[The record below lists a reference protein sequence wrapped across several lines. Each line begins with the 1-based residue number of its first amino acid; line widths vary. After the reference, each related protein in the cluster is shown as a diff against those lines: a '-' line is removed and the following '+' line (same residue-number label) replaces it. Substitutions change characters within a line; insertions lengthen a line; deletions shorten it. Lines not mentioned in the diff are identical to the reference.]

1 MGRNSVRAGGTSTI
15 FGQQSSTERPMPVH
29 RDVPSRVARAER
41 LLPSPCGRGARFAVG
56 CLLCALAIVSSAAP
70 SKAAKVKVWH
80 HASAGHYD
88 KAQFKQTVI
97 SSEGSLRLANK
108 LRLFASLPA
117 AHIWAA
123 AEDKAGNLWIATGD
137 EGKLFKLTADGKIT
151 LAYTS
156 NDGQILSLAIAPDGT
171 VYAGSGPG
179 GQIIAVPP
187 QGAARI
193 VADKLGS
200 YVWAL
205 VYDPT
210 AKTLLAGTGPKGQ
223 IFQVTPEGKTSVFYS
238 TRQDHILSLARGAD
252 NMLYAGTDKG
262 GLVYRIDPAGKG
274 FVLYDAH
281 QGEIHALLASPDGL
295 YAGTSA
301 PVQRGS
307 RGFNSAGSGN
317 PAVSLEK
324 PPFAIDVPKKTQ
336 TQKKKTKAAIDS
348 ADGSTGGR
356 GFAKGD
362 GASPG
367 SSPGAGDNSIYR
379 IAADGTVR
387 EIFRDKVMALS
398 LLARKDKLLAGT
410 GMRGQLFEIDE
421 ATKER
426 TELARLEHG
435 QVSCLLAR
443 NDGSILV
450 AGSDP
455 GKLYVLEDGFAARGA
470 ILSDVLDTKITSNW
484 GAATWK
490 ASTPEGTSVSVA
502 FRAGNIADPDATW
515 SDWSAEL
522 MDPAD
527 AKITLPAARYLQ
539 FRVTLAST
547 DAKSTP
553 EVRGVTVRY
562 KNTNLPPE
570 ITSLD
575 LPDLAASNLDNSRKI
590 KVRWTAIDP
599 NEDEL
604 FYRVYIRKEGWKDWL
619 NIEDEHDKKD
629 YEWDT
634 TTFPAGFYQVKVTAS
649 DRRDNAPEEA
659 LTATRISR
667 PIAVAH
673 TPPTVTLKTAGM
685 DGDQVIIEAAAS
697 DPLVRLTEAS
707 FSIDG
712 KKSSSIFPR
721 DGLFDG
727 KTETFRFKTGPLS
740 QGTHVLILRVR
751 NAAGLVGSGDVVFVV
766 RAKPN

>member
-1 MGRNSVRAGGTSTI
+1 MGRYMLRAFALLVVLSCAGP
-15 FGQQSSTERPMPVH
+15 GQ
-29 RDVPSRVARAER
+29 
-41 LLPSPCGRGARFAVG
+41 
-56 CLLCALAIVSSAAP
+56 
-70 SKAAKVKVWH
+70 AAKVKVWH
-80 HASAGHYD
+80 HANAGHYD
-88 KAQFKQTVI
+88 KAQFQQTVI
-97 SSEGSLRLANK
+97 SSEGSLRLANR

-156 NDGQILSLAIAPDGT
+156 NDSQILSLAVAPDGT
-171 VYAGSGPG
+171 AYAGTGPG

-187 QGAARI
+187 QGAPRI
-193 VADKLGS
+193 LADKLGS

-205 VYDPT
+205 VHDP
-210 AKTLLAGTGPKGQ
+210 AGRSLFAGTGPKGQ
-223 IFQVTPEGKTSVFYS
+223 IYQVTPEGKASVFYS
-238 TRQDHILSLARGAD
+238 TKQDHILSLARGAD

-274 FVLYDAH
+274 FVLYQAN
-281 QGEIHALLASPDGL
+281 QGEIHALLSSPDGL

-301 PVQRGS
+301 PVQRGAK
-307 RGFNSAGSGN
+307 GFNSAGSGN
-317 PAVSLEK
+317 PAISLEK
-324 PPFAIDVPKKTQ
+324 PPFAIDLPKKTQ
-336 TQKKKTKAAIDS
+336 TKKSKAAT
-348 ADGSTGGR
+348 GSSGNTSGNVGVS
-356 GFAKGD
+356 KGE
-362 GASPG
+362 GASSG
-367 SSPGAGDNSIYR
+367 SPPAAGDNSIYR

-387 EIFRDKVMALS
+387 EVFRDKVMVLS
-398 LLARKDKLLAGT
+398 LLARKGKLLAGT

-421 ATKER
+421 TTKER

-455 GKLYVLEDGFAARGA
+455 GKLYILEDGFAARGS
-470 ILSDVLDTKITSNW
+470 ILSDVLDTKITSKW
-484 GAATWK
+484 GTATWK
-490 ASTPEGTSVSVA
+490 ASAPAGTAASFA

-522 MDPAD
+522 TDAGD
-527 AKITLPAARYLQ
+527 AKVSLPAARYLQ
-539 FRVTLAST
+539 FRVTLTTENAR
-547 DAKSTP
+547 ATP

-575 LPDLAASNLDNSRKI
+575 LPDLAATNLDNPRKI
-590 KVRWTAIDP
+590 KVRWTAVDP

-604 FYRVYIRKEGWKDWL
+604 FYRVYVRKDGWKDWL
-619 NIEDEHDKKD
+619 NVEEEFDKKEYD
-629 YEWDT
+629 WDT
-634 TTFPAGFYQVKVTAS
+634 STFPSGFYQVKVTAS
-649 DRRDNAPEEA
+649 DRRDNSPEET
-659 LTATRISR
+659 LTASRVSR

-685 DGDQVIIEAAAS
+685 DGDQVVIEATAS

-707 FSIDG
+707 FSVDG

-740 QGTHVLILRVR
+740 QGTHVVILRVR

-766 RAKPN
+766 RPKQN